1 MPVINRI
8 AAIHDEMTAWRR
20 DIHAHPE
27 LGFEEERTAAI
38 VAGKLDSFGIAV
50 HRGLAKTGVVGVLEG
65 APGEGAIALRADMD
79 ALPILEGNAVP
90 HRSVNDGAMHACGHD
105 GHTTMLLGAARYLAE
120 TRNFAGTVYFV
131 FQPAEEGLGGGEAM
145 VQEGLFE
152 RFPAHAVY
160 GMHNWPGLPAGEIAV
175 RTGPMMAA
183 CDEFTITVEGTGA
196 HGAMPHLGIDPI
208 VAAAQI
214 VTALQTIVARS
225 VDPLE
230 AGVVSVTKM
239 HGGDAFNV
247 IPEKVELAGTVRTFK
262 PEVRDL
268 IASGIDRIAESSA
281 AALGA
286 KAHASMSRHA
296 SPPRSTR
303 RPRPS
308 APKPPPQRWWAP
320 PACTATWPP
329 AWAPRISPTCL
340 RPGPAATSGSATASA
355 PAAASSTTPATTST
369 TRSCPSAPATGPR
382 WWRGSWRRGSEAA
395 GSFHTRQA
403 PGARTLFISLRRRAL
418 APFASRTPARV
429 SARRSAPCGAPARSR
444 RPGRCAARSRSHP
457 TPGGAGMD

>member
-27 LGFEEERTAAI
+27 LGFEEERTAGV
-38 VAGKLDSFGIAV
+38 VAEKLESFGIQV

-65 APGEGAIALRADMD
+65 APGERAIALRADMD
-79 ALPILEGNAVP
+79 ALPILEGNEDAD
-90 HRSVNDGAMHACGHD
+90 HRSRNDGTMHACGHD
-105 GHTTMLLGAARYLAE
+105 GHTTMLLGAAQYLAE

-145 VQEGLFE
+145 VNEGLFE
-152 RFPAHAVY
+152 RFPAEAVY

-196 HGAMPHLGIDPI
+196 HGAMPHLGLDPI

-214 VTALQTIVARS
+214 VTALQSIVARN

-230 AGVVSVTKM
+230 AGVVSVTKI

-247 IPEKVELAGTVRTFK
+247 IPQAVELAGTVRTFK
-262 PEVRDL
+262 PAVRDL
-268 IASGIDRIAESSA
+268 IAGGIQRIAESTA

-286 KAHASMSRHA
+286 
-296 SPPRSTR
+296 
-303 RPRPS
+303 
-308 APKPPPQRWWAP
+308 
-320 PACTATWPP
+320 TATVNLEGRFP
-329 AWAPRISPTCL
+329 ATVNTADETDRAEAAAAAVVGAANVHRDLAPCMGSEDFAYML
-340 RPGPAATSGSATASA
+340 HARPGSYIWIGN
-355 PAAASSTTPATTST
+355 
-369 TRSCPSAPATGPR
+369 G
-382 WWRGSWRRGSEAA
+382 
-395 GSFHTRQA
+395 
-403 PGARTLFISLRRRAL
+403 L
-418 APFASRTPARV
+418 
-429 SARRSAPCGAPARSR
+429 
-444 RPGRCAARSRSHP
+444 
-457 TPGGAGMD
+457 GAGGCFLHNPGYDFNDEILPIGASYWATLVERELAKGG